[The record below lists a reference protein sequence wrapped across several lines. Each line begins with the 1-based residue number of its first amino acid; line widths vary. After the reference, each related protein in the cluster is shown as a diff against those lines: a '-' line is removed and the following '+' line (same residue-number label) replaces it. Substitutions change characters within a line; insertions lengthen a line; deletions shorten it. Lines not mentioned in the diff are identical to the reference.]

1 MEQGAPASPAEPASP
16 AHEPGDS
23 RTTPPGA
30 THGADSPR
38 RDTVDVQKSLELSL
52 AVLGSLVDC
61 MAVLDGDGT
70 IIALNDAW
78 KSCACDVDCPPVV
91 KLGVLGASAPEV
103 FGGAVTAA
111 DVEGLRSVL
120 RGSSPTFRSEYS
132 PIDARQDRWY
142 RMEVMPLQ
150 RPEGGAVVLHRDI
163 TDRRH
168 SDQELRSLRMHIWH
182 AHRVAQLG
190 VIAGSLAHELNQ
202 PLAAILSN
210 AQAGQRLMAR
220 ADTDLD
226 EIREILSD
234 IVYDDKRAASVIV
247 GLRSMLR
254 RRETVRERIDFER
267 TIREVLAMLRSELLS
282 HEIEIEF
289 HAGPDLPL
297 SADRTQ
303 IQQVIIN
310 LVMNAIEAMN
320 DVPSE
325 QRRIQMAVWGTPEG
339 RALFT
344 IRDRGPGIPEDLQR
358 RVFDAFWT
366 TKPDGMGIGLPISRS
381 IIESHGGQLGFEN
394 HPEQGVTFHVSLP
407 LSPGDPPGREEDA

>member
-1 MEQGAPASPAEPASP
+1 
-16 AHEPGDS
+16 
-23 RTTPPGA
+23 
-30 THGADSPR
+30 
-38 RDTVDVQKSLELSL
+38 
-52 AVLGSLVDC
+52 
-61 MAVLDGDGT
+61 
-70 IIALNDAW
+70 
-78 KSCACDVDCPPVV
+78 
-91 KLGVLGASAPEV
+91 
-103 FGGAVTAA
+103 
-111 DVEGLRSVL
+111 VEGLRSVL
-120 RGSSPTFRSEYS
+120 RGGSPLYRTAYA
-132 PIDARQDRWY
+132 PLDTLKDRWY

-168 SDQELRSLRMHIWH
+168 SDEELRGLRMHIWH

-210 AQAGQRLMAR
+210 AQAGQRMMAR
-220 ADTDLD
+220 EDVDLD
-226 EIREILSD
+226 EIRAILSD

-247 GLRSMLR
+247 GLRAMLR
-254 RRETVRERIDFER
+254 RRETLRERIDFER
-267 TIREVLAMLRSELLS
+267 IIREVLAMLRSELLS
-282 HEIEIEF
+282 HEIEIDF
-289 HAGPDLPL
+289 HAGPDLTL

-320 DVPSE
+320 DVPPD
-325 QRRIQMAVWGTPEG
+325 QRRIQMSVWGTPDG

-344 IRDRGPGIPEDLQR
+344 IRDRGPGIPEALQP

-381 IIESHGGQLGFEN
+381 IIESHGGHLGFEN
-394 HPEQGVTFHVSLP
+394 HPERGVTFHVSLP